1 MANLLDILAE
11 KTAEKAA
18 AAQAAENAKPITVA
32 EQSDMFQTMQT
43 TNKALL
49 DVLMGR
55 VGSSQPTYIQAA
67 QPAPTSSPNY
77 LLYVGIGI
85 AAFVLLRKAK
95 IL

>member
-1 MANLLDILAE
+1 MDNLHDIIAE
-11 KTAEKAA
+11 KVVEKT
-18 AAQAAENAKPITVA
+18 AAENAKPITVA
-32 EQSDMFQTMQT
+32 EQSDMFQTMQM

-77 LLYVGIGI
+77 LLYIGIGI
-85 AAFVLLRKAK
+85 AAFVLLRKAN